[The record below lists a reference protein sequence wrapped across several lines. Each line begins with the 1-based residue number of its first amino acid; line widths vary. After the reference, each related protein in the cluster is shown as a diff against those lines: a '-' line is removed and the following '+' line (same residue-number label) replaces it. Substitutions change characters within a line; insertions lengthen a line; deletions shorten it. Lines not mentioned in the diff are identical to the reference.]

1 MGAEGGLVDVSPTH
15 PHLVVPGPQVQL
27 GEVAR
32 PVKLVQELVDDWDG
46 EGDLDGESVEC
57 SVVNTEPL
65 GAVRL
70 LDEENMRRKC

>member
-1 MGAEGGLVDVSPTH
+1 
-15 PHLVVPGPQVQL
+15 
-27 GEVAR
+27 
-32 PVKLVQELVDDWDG
+32 VKLVQELVDDWDG